1 MSRSLGLREDQREG
15 ERLVM
20 WLAQVFVG
28 DLQALSRASGAPPGP
43 LPHWNALARGSEP
56 ARDNPYP
63 STAMPGFYCGGS
75 VSRIDSR

>member
-28 DLQALSRASGAPPGP
+28 NLQLSRASGAPPGP
-43 LPHWNALARGSEP
+43 LPRWNALCSWERACLR
-56 ARDNPYP
+56 
-63 STAMPGFYCGGS
+63 
-75 VSRIDSR
+75 